1 LDCYPHSVVD
11 SCFFCTIKQQDQ
23 DKEWSGPNTGL
34 RIAETRRPGSFLR
47 SYFSL
52 PRGYREIKE
61 AFIIKEAFFNCALAA
76 PTSCLH
82 TQPLKART
90 AIGVRGGGIGE
101 INQTANLPPALK
113 EIYIFFLY
121 LHICACIEY

>member
-1 LDCYPHSVVD
+1 M
-11 SCFFCTIKQQDQ
+11 KQQDQ
-23 DKEWSGPNTGL
+23 DKEWSGPHTGL
-34 RIAETRRPGSFLR
+34 KIAETRRPGSCLR
-47 SYFSL
+47 TYFSL
-52 PRGYREIKE
+52 PRRSYRGSKSFLRET
-61 AFIIKEAFFNCALAA
+61 FIIKEALFKCALAA
-76 PTSCLH
+76 QTCLH

-90 AIGVRGGGIGE
+90 AIGVRGGGIGD

>member
-1 LDCYPHSVVD
+1 M
-11 SCFFCTIKQQDQ
+11 KQQDQ
-23 DKEWSGPNTGL
+23 DKEWSGPHTGS
-34 RIAETRRPGSFLR
+34 RIAETRRPGSCLR

-76 PTSCLH
+76 PTCHH

-90 AIGVRGGGIGE
+90 AIGIRGDGIGD
-101 INQTANLPPALK
+101 INKTANLPAFK
-113 EIYIFFLY
+113 EIYIFFFTY
-121 LHICACIEY
+121 LRLHRILDA